1 MKKKLISCLLSSL
14 LGLALPASA
23 ADLLI
28 KKDIAFEQAQQVF
41 VQGGKIV
48 STQQALAA
56 NKGHCRIRKTPDAPA
71 RLTKDLILKITRM
84 TSAFDQKQL
93 SMALQNTDGSELT
106 VSCAIPELPSVEQ
119 LSAIVLKKVFEDED
133 WKQRYNQMA
142 AAEQAEA
149 MKVFMARAANQMLD
163 EEFALILMGVA
174 ELKL

>member
-1 MKKKLISCLLSSL
+1 MSRKLIRFVLSAVLSVT
-14 LGLALPASA
+14 LPVSA

-28 KKDIAFEQAQQVF
+28 KKDIVFEKNDRVF
-41 VQGGKIV
+41 VQGGKIMQEQ
-48 STQQALAA
+48 SALVAD
-56 NKGHCRIRKTPDAPA
+56 KGHCQLQKAA
-71 RLTKDLILKITRM
+71 GAAASLNHGLTLKINRM
-84 TSAFDQKQL
+84 SSDFDKKQVAL
-93 SMALQNTDGSELT
+93 GLQNSDGSDLT
-106 VSCAIPELPSVEQ
+106 LSCAIPELPSVEQ

-174 ELKL
+174 ELKF